1 MKKSGASVKGYFM
14 RTDDKSTYK
23 FQFNPNTLKTSRGAN
38 YNTIQGCGSPYPLY
52 QYTGGEGEKITFT
65 LEIFEDADKCKETI
79 NYLEGLMPSKN
90 PTATF
95 SKPPIFYFSF
105 GNSFT
110 EKCILTKLDKSHLL
124 FNKDLATTDLSIN
137 IELEV
142 IK

>member
-1 MKKSGASVKGYFM
+1 MNKTGASVKGYFM
-14 RTDDKSTYK
+14 RVDDKSTYK
-23 FQFNPNTLKTSRGAN
+23 FQFNPTTLDTKRGAK
-38 YNTIQGCGSPYPLY
+38 YNNIQGCGSPYPVY
-52 QYTGGEGEKITFT
+52 QYSGGEGETITFT
-65 LEIFEDADKCKETI
+65 LEVFNDADKCKETI

-124 FNKDLATTDLSIN
+124 FDKNLTTTDLSIK